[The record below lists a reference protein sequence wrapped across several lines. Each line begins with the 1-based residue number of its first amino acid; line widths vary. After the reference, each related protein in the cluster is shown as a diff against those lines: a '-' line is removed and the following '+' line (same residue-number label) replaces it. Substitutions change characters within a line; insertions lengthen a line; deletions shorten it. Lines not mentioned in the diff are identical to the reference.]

1 MLLLPCA
8 YDHLAQS
15 ARRQTTKTATTKFG
29 AKKSEGPYS
38 NLLLSKDIGKKNN
51 MFSNQQRSQIEKK
64 NDYCIVYL

>member
-15 ARRQTTKTATTKFG
+15 ARRQKTKTATTKFG

-38 NLLLSKDIGKKNN
+38 KLLASKDTG
-51 MFSNQQRSQIEKK
+51 EKK
-64 NDYCIVYL
+64 QYVQ